1 MRLRE
6 HPAFMLLWTASTVS
20 SFGSYVTSLALSVI
34 VVVNLGGNS
43 ADVGWVNA
51 ARWLPYA
58 ALGLIVGAVVEHWSK
73 RRLLIAVDVLRGLVL
88 GAISVLGLAGVLTVP
103 AVIVSMVCFGT
114 LSLLGDVA
122 HQSYLP
128 NLVPRGLLVKAN
140 ARIEQS
146 DAVAQTTGQL
156 LAGLLI
162 DLIKA
167 PLALLVDAL
176 SYFFSAVVIWRIS
189 TKPEVLE
196 EEVRQGPRPLER
208 TSSALQTEGKAAEE
222 KVTES
227 EQEPSDR
234 TAGNSRTGLRLQIAE
249 GLRAVYQQPRLRVL
263 ALSTHLWF
271 LFNAVVGVSFTVY
284 LLSSLKLDAWKV
296 GLILTCAGI
305 GAVLGTSVTTR
316 LGQRIGPGRCIIL
329 SGVFDV
335 AAFVL
340 IALQASFWPTE
351 SSGPEVWWQLWLPLI
366 LGQLLFGFSLGI
378 SGAHE
383 MAYRAVVTPARLLTR
398 LSATMR
404 SINRTMIVIGAP
416 LGGFL
421 AAVLGYN
428 WVFWIIA
435 AGFALS
441 RLWLWLSGFAAA
453 SYQDRPA

>member
-43 ADVGWVNA
+43 TDVGWVNA

-58 ALGLIVGAVVEHWSK
+58 ALGLIVGALVEHWSK
-73 RRLLIAVDVLRGLVL
+73 RRLLIGVDLLRGLAL
-88 GAISVLGLAGVLTVP
+88 GVISILGLSGMLNVP
-103 AVIVSMVCFGT
+103 TVIVLMICFGT

-128 NLVPRGLLVKAN
+128 ILVPRGLLVKAN

-176 SYFFSAVVIWRIS
+176 SYFFSALVIWRIS
-189 TKPEVLE
+189 SKPPVFE
-196 EEVRQGPRPLER
+196 EDILRDRQPLER
-208 TSSALQTEGKAAEE
+208 VGLGMSAKEAAVEEEATEPGTNPADHA
-222 KVTES
+222 TEF
-227 EQEPSDR
+227 PR
-234 TAGNSRTGLRLQIAE
+234 IGLRAQITE

-271 LFNAVVGVSFTVY
+271 LFNAMVGVSFTVY
-284 LLSSLKLDAWKV
+284 LLSSLKLDAWQV
-296 GLILTCAGI
+296 GLILTCAGV
-305 GAVLGTSVTTR
+305 GAVVGTSVTTR
-316 LGQRIGPGRCIIL
+316 LGQLIGPGRCIIL
-329 SGVFDV
+329 SGAFDV

-340 IALQASFWPTE
+340 IALQASFWPAAPNGAE
-351 SSGPEVWWQLWLPLI
+351 AWWQLWLPLL
-366 LGQLLFGFSLGI
+366 LGQLLFGFSLGL

-421 AAVLGYN
+421 AAALGYS

>member
-43 ADVGWVNA
+43 TDVGWVNA

-58 ALGLIVGAVVEHWSK
+58 ALGLIVGALVEHWSK
-73 RRLLIAVDVLRGLVL
+73 RRLLVSVDLLRGLAL
-88 GAISVLGLAGVLTVP
+88 GLISVLGLSGLLNIPTVIALMILFGV
-103 AVIVSMVCFGT
+103 

-128 NLVPRGLLVKAN
+128 ILVPRGLLVKAN

-176 SYFFSAVVIWRIS
+176 SYIFSALVIWRIS
-189 TKPEVLE
+189 SKSPTFKEQTPAAQSNEPPTAEVDD
-196 EEVRQGPRPLER
+196 
-208 TSSALQTEGKAAEE
+208 
-222 KVTES
+222 
-227 EQEPSDR
+227 SDTLR
-234 TAGNSRTGLRLQIAE
+234 VVGTAKSLRSQILE
-249 GLRAVYQQPRLRVL
+249 GLAAVYQQPRLRVL

-271 LFNAVVGVSFTVY
+271 LFNAMVGVSFTVY
-284 LLSSLKLDAWKV
+284 LLDSLKLDAWQV
-296 GLILTCAGI
+296 GLILTCAGV

-340 IALQASFWPTE
+340 IAGQASLWPTA
-351 SSGPEVWWQLWLPLI
+351 SSGSNVWWQLWIPLV
-366 LGQLLFGFSLGI
+366 LGQLLFGFSLGL

-383 MAYRAVVTPARLLTR
+383 MAYRAVVTPVRLLTR

-404 SINRTMIVIGAP
+404 SINRSMIVIGAP

-421 AAVLGYN
+421 AATLGYS
-428 WVFWIIA
+428 WVFWIVA

-441 RLWLWLSGFAAA
+441 RGWLWLSGFAAA
-453 SYQDRPA
+453 SYTDRPA